1 MSALKLLSEY
11 YSDDMKR
18 RATVTLELTTKKFR
32 VATVSDTGSAFST
45 MFDSEDDAEQF
56 AEDWVKPL

>member
-11 YSDDMKR
+11 YSEDMKR
-18 RATVTLELTTKKFR
+18 RATVTMELTTKKFR
-32 VATVSDTGSAFST
+32 VAVVSETGSAFST
-45 MFDSEDDAEQF
+45 MFDDEDSAEQF

>member
-1 MSALKLLSEY
+1 MSALKLISEY

-18 RATVTLELTTKKFR
+18 RAIVSMELTTKKFR
-32 VATVSDTGSAFST
+32 VAAVSDPGTAFTT
-45 MFDSEDDAEQF
+45 MFDDEDDAEQF

>member
-18 RATVTLELTTKKFR
+18 RAAVALDLTTKKIR
-32 VATVSDTGSAFST
+32 VTTVSDTGTAFT
-45 MFDSEDDAEQF
+45 TIFDGEDDAEQF